1 MLDARLCRYGHRKHT
16 QDALDSGVSEVAL
29 PAMPLCIWIYNY
41 VGPHVLSIAKLEG
54 NPYREWIE
62 KYDDEEYTR
71 QVDFM
76 METIDGWMDRVDSD
90 AREAM
95 TRTFLEALLYEYA
108 LWDYGYNG
116 DTKDYSDVTR
126 LEDWL

>member
-1 MLDARLCRYGHRKHT
+1 MQKYGFFGDLVQITER
-16 QDALDSGVSEVAL
+16 E
-29 PAMPLCIWIYNY
+29 
-41 VGPHVLSIAKLEG
+41 HV
-54 NPYREWIE
+54 
-62 KYDDEEYTR
+62 
-71 QVDFM
+71 M

-95 TRTFLEALLYEYA
+95 TRTFLEALLYEYV